1 MPISEPSKSTD
12 PAGPAANFVVKRCLI
27 SVYDKARLE
36 EFGAALQSLGIEIL
50 ASGGT
55 AAALQ
60 AAGVAV
66 VSVDA
71 FTGAPEVLGGR
82 VKTLHPRIHAGILAD
97 RREPAHMHQLVDH
110 QFPPIDLV
118 VCNLY
123 PFAAA
128 LQAGAPR
135 AELIEKIDIGGP
147 TLLRAAAK
155 NVDGGVTVVGSA
167 DDYHAVALCLA
178 QNNRVVSPALRQRL
192 AAAAFAQVAE
202 YDAAIAGW
210 FNVPG
215 PTAAS
220 VPPSE
225 ATPSEEPKP
234 AASLPPEVRFVHQ
247 AELRYGENP
256 HQHAALY
263 TAAPTSGHSPARGI
277 AQGTQLGGKPLSY
290 TNYLDMDAAFACAAA
305 LAGPACAIVK
315 HTNPCGLAQA
325 ATQKEAFL
333 QALAGDPQSAFGGV
347 LGFNAPL
354 QAEAATAIMEAKL
367 FVECVVAPG
376 FTPQSREI
384 LQGKAQLRLFAVPEA
399 PKGMATALHAH
410 SIGGGL
416 LLQQA
421 DSVAQ
426 LQQQSAAWQQVTKV
440 PLQPGWR
447 EELQFAMAAV
457 ALLKSNA
464 IAVVREGALVGV
476 GTGQTSRV
484 DAAEQALKKA
494 QGRAQ
499 GAFMASDA
507 FFPFADCVRL
517 AAAAGIAAIAQP
529 GGSKRDVESI
539 AACDAAGLAMVF
551 TGTRHFRH

>member
-1 MPISEPSKSTD
+1 MQNLE
-12 PAGPAANFVVKRCLI
+12 PAANFVVKRCLI
-27 SVYDKARLE
+27 SVYDKARLQ

-97 RREPAHMHQLVDH
+97 RREPAHMHQLVAH
-110 QFPPIDLV
+110 KFLPIDLV

-155 NVDGGVTVVGSA
+155 NVDGGVTVVSAA

-178 QNNRVVSPALRQRL
+178 QNNRVVSLPLRQRL
-192 AAAAFAQVAE
+192 AAAAFAQVAQ

-210 FNVPG
+210 FSAQG
-215 PTAAS
+215 SMAT
-220 VPPSE
+220 E
-225 ATPSEEPKP
+225 AQTLEAEDL
-234 AASLPPEVRFVHQ
+234 LPPKLSFVHQ
-247 AELRYGENP
+247 ADLRYGENP
-256 HQHAALY
+256 HQRAALY
-263 TAAPTSGHSPARGI
+263 TAAPTATPTAGPCWVPGV
-277 AQGTQLGGKPLSY
+277 AQGTQLCGKPLSY
-290 TNYLDMDAAFACAAA
+290 TNYLDMDAAFNCAAA
-305 LAGPACAIVK
+305 LSGPACAIVK
-315 HTNPCGLAQA
+315 HTNPCGLARA
-325 ATQKEAFL
+325 DTQKDAFM

-354 QAEAATAIMEAKL
+354 KADTAAAIMAAKL
-367 FVECVVAPG
+367 FVECVVAPS
-376 FTPQSREI
+376 FSPQSREI

-399 PKGMATALHAH
+399 PKDVPPRLHAH

-416 LLQQA
+416 LVQQA
-421 DSVAQ
+421 DNVAQ
-426 LQQQSAAWQQVTKV
+426 LQQQSVSWRQVTQT
-440 PLQPGWR
+440 PLQPGWL

-464 IAVVREGALVGV
+464 IAVVQNGALVGV

-494 QGRAQ
+494 QGRAK
-499 GAFMASDA
+499 GAFLASDA

-517 AAAAGIAAIAQP
+517 AAAAGIVAIAQP
-529 GGSKRDVESI
+529 GGSKRDADSI
-539 AACDAAGLAMVF
+539 AACDAAGIAMVF